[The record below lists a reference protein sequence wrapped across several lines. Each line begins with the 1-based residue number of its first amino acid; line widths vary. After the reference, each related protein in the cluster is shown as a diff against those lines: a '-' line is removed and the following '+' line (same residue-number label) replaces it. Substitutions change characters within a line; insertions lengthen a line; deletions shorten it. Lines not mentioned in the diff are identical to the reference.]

1 AQRVC
6 NYMQTALESLVE
18 ALEHAPQAPLHSLS
32 ILPEQEHH
40 QLMVEF
46 NATSLD
52 YPVEQTLHGL
62 LEAQVERTPQAVAV
76 VHGDVHLSYRELNN
90 RANQLA

>member
-1 AQRVC
+1 
-6 NYMQTALESLVE
+6 
-18 ALEHAPQAPLHSLS
+18 
-32 ILPEQEHH
+32 
-40 QLMVEF
+40 MVEF

-76 VHGDVHLSYRELNN
+76 VHSDVRLSYRELNN
-90 RANQLA
+90 RANKLAHHLRDIGVKTDSRVAI